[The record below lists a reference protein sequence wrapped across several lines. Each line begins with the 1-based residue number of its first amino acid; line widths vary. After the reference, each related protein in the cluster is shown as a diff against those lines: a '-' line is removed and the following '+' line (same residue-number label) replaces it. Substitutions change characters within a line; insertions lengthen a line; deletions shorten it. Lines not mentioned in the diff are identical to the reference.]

1 MHTDRYVEPPLHG
14 LLLGALVG
22 IVVGAAEFIRF
33 MVADALSEATGAYWS
48 IAVPHV
54 IVGAGF
60 GLLVGLVAAVLGR
73 RHDGR
78 TVAILGVWP
87 AVAGLSLSAYLV
99 AWATQWLA
107 RPIFK
112 LSNILAYIAAVLLG
126 AALALALR
134 RVLRAVVGRLER
146 RGDLVLGRARVAI
159 PIALALVIG
168 LGLGVP
174 AALASRPPATPGPAA
189 AARPADTTRPNVLM
203 IIVDTLRPDHLS
215 LYGYSRETDP
225 RIKAFAQKGMVFNRM
240 HAQAPMTRP
249 SVATLLSSLYPGVH
263 RSNDVGDFLS
273 QSITTLP
280 EVLQEAGYTT
290 FGISANANVSPTFG
304 YTQGFDE
311 FIVWKQEDPVRLT
324 LLGRTAE
331 FVLGPTRL
339 ARILSERPTL
349 IPEAQS
355 ITDTTLAWAK
365 TQPKQPYF
373 MYVHYIDPHYP
384 YRPPAPYDR
393 AFDHQK
399 DAPKR
404 RNGTVNPQ
412 TLVAR
417 DAQRD
422 TVAKTLD
429 QYDGEILYTD
439 HHVGRLLDGLRDL
452 GRLDNTIVIIT
463 ADHGEEFF
471 EHGQIGHGKS
481 AYEEVLWIPFVMVW
495 PGKIPAGSKTDQMVG
510 LIDVMPTLLAAAG
523 LDAPKL
529 VQGTSFASLF
539 AKPDAALPP
548 RTLFAQVLQVGFS
561 IDMARNDSYKFVQ
574 HPYGPKQGR
583 EEYYDLYQ
591 DPLERAD
598 LGTRPPLPAVALK
611 KELKLFQDIIA
622 RASSLTQP
630 EQVKKL
636 DRDTERALRSLG
648 YIK

>member
-14 LLLGALVG
+14 LLLGAFVG

-33 MVADALSEATGAYWS
+33 RVADALSEATGAYWS

-73 RHDGR
+73 RRDGR
-78 TVAILGVWP
+78 TVAILNVWP
-87 AVAGLSLSAYLV
+87 AVVGLSLFAYLM

-112 LSNILAYIAAVLLG
+112 VSNIVAYVAAALLG

-134 RVLRAVVGRLER
+134 RVLQTVIGRIER
-146 RGDLVLGRARVAI
+146 RGDLALGRARVAI

-174 AALASRPPATPGPAA
+174 AALASRPSTPAGAA
-189 AARPADTTRPNVLM
+189 AARPGDSTRPNILV
-203 IIVDTLRPDHLS
+203 IILDTLRPDHLS
-215 LYGYSRETDP
+215 TYGYSRETDP
-225 RIKAFAQKGMVFNRM
+225 NIKAFAKKGMVFNRM
-240 HAQAPMTRP
+240 YAQAPMTRP

-263 RSNDVGDFLS
+263 RANDVGDFLP
-273 QSITTLP
+273 QSVTVLP
-280 EVLQEAGYTT
+280 EVLQQAGYTT

-304 YTQGFDE
+304 YAQGFDE

-331 FVLGPTRL
+331 FVLGPTTL
-339 ARILSERPTL
+339 ARVLGERPTL
-349 IPEAQS
+349 IPEAKS
-355 ITDTTLAWAK
+355 ITDNTLAWAK
-365 TQPKQPYF
+365 SQPKQPFF

-384 YRPPAPYDR
+384 YRAPAPYDR
-393 AFDHQK
+393 AFDYQR
-399 DAPKR
+399 DPPKR
-404 RNGTVNPQ
+404 RNGTVDPR
-412 TLVAR
+412 TLATR

-422 TVAKTLD
+422 TVSKTLD

-439 HHVGRLLDGLRDL
+439 HHVGRLLDGLQAM

-495 PGKIPAGSKTDQMVG
+495 PGKIAAGAKTDQMVG

-523 LDAPKL
+523 LESPKL

-539 AKPDAALPP
+539 AKPDAQLPM

-574 HPYGPKQGR
+574 HPYGPQQGR